1 MVFHQIQTSLSDCLI
16 HHIYSYIPF
25 HELYTSSKTNFNL
38 YIEDYYNFHKNNKR
52 GRFYYNKINNT
63 YVRYLLRNN
72 MFLFVEYLLYSNLVV
87 PFGKIKKYYY
97 GDNKFKTYIDFCIF
111 LTNKYESEQT
121 KQLLIDYKKTHHI

>member
-1 MVFHQIQTSLSDCLI
+1 
-16 HHIYSYIPF
+16 
-25 HELYTSSKTNFNL
+25 
-38 YIEDYYNFHKNNKR
+38 
-52 GRFYYNKINNT
+52 
-63 YVRYLLRNN
+63 

-121 KQLLIDYKKTHHI
+121 KQLLIDYKKTHRI